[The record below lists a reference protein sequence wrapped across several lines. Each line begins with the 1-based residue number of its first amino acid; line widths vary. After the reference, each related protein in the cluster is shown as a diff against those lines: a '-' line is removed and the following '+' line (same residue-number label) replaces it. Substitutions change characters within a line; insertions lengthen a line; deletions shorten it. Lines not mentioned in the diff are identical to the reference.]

1 MIEAILALALMVT
14 LALWYLEYQQQEK
27 HVMQMQWFIDELK
40 EECYGFAVKEQ
51 WYYPQADAR

>member
-1 MIEAILALALMVT
+1 
-14 LALWYLEYQQQEK
+14 LEYQQQEK